1 MMSQHEKVGGGA
13 GGRDLRWG
21 RGGGVRGG
29 SDLIV
34 LLYSVA
40 MNEYFLGQT
49 VGAISP

>member
-1 MMSQHEKVGGGA
+1 MMSQHEKVGGG
-13 GGRDLRWG
+13 
-21 RGGGVRGG
+21 GVGV

-40 MNEYFLGQT
+40 MNEYFSGQT

>member
-1 MMSQHEKVGGGA
+1 MGVGGG
-13 GGRDLRWG
+13 GG
-21 RGGGVRGG
+21 GG

-40 MNEYFLGQT
+40 GQT